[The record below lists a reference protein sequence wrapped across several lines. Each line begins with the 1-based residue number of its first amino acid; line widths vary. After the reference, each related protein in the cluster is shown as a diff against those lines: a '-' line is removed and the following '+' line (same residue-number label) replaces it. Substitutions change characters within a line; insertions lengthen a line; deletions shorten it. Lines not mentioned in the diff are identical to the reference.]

1 MKIQRVGIV
10 GCGLMGSGIAQVCAQ
25 SGYTTKV
32 SEVND
37 ALLKRGMDSIR
48 SGLEKVVEKGK
59 MAASE
64 KDAILSRLKGTTRL
78 DDFADCDIVIEAV
91 IENMAEKRK
100 VFSTLDKIC
109 PKHAILASNTSCLS
123 LIDMAMSTTRPSQ
136 FVGMHFFNPVP
147 VMKLVELI
155 TTITTSP
162 ETLEQCKTFSVS
174 LGKELVITKDNP
186 GFVVNRLL
194 LPYILEAARLY
205 ESGMATRED
214 IDKGISLGLNH
225 PMGPL
230 ALMDL
235 MGLDT
240 TIFVANAIYEE
251 TRDPKYIAPQL
262 LKKMVIAGQL
272 GRKSGKGFY
281 DYTKK

>member
-1 MKIQRVGIV
+1 MKIERVGVV

-25 SGYTTKV
+25 SGYTTRV
-32 SEVND
+32 SEVNE
-37 ALLKRGMDSIR
+37 ALLNRGLGSLR

-59 MAASE
+59 MPASE
-64 KDAILSRLKGTTRL
+64 KDAILSRLKGTTKL
-78 DDFADCDIVIEAV
+78 EDFSDCDIVIEAV

-109 PKHAILASNTSCLS
+109 PRHAILASNTSCLS
-123 LIDMAMSTTRPSQ
+123 LIDMAVATSRPAQ
-136 FVGMHFFNPVP
+136 FIGMHFFNPVP

-155 TTITTSP
+155 TTITTSA
-162 ETLEQCKTFSVS
+162 ETLEQCRAFSTS
-174 LGKELVITKDNP
+174 LGKEIVITRDNP
-186 GFVVNRLL
+186 GFIVNRLL
-194 LPYILEAARLY
+194 LPYILEAVRLY

-214 IDKGISLGLNH
+214 IDKAVNLGLNH

-240 TIFVANAIYEE
+240 AIFVSNAIYEE

-262 LKKMVIAGQL
+262 LKKMVAAGHL

-281 DYTKK
+281 DYSKK

>member
-1 MKIQRVGIV
+1 MKIEKVGVV

-25 SGYTTKV
+25 SGYSTKV
-32 SEVND
+32 SEVNE
-37 ALLKRGMDSIR
+37 ALLKRGLDSIR
-48 SGLEKVVEKGK
+48 AGLEKVVEKGK
-59 MAASE
+59 MAATE

-78 DDFADCDIVIEAV
+78 EDFADCDIVIEAV

-109 PKHAILASNTSCLS
+109 PGHAILASNTSCLS
-123 LIDMAMSTTRPSQ
+123 LIDMAVSTARPGQ

-147 VMKLVELI
+147 VMKLLELI
-155 TTITTSP
+155 TTLRTSP
-162 ETLEQCKTFSVS
+162 ETLEQCKVFAAS
-174 LGKELVITKDNP
+174 LGKEIVVTRDNP
-186 GFVVNRLL
+186 GFIVNRLL
-194 LPYILEAARLY
+194 LPYILEAVRLY
-205 ESGMATRED
+205 ESGLATRED
-214 IDKGISLGLNH
+214 IDKGVNLGLNH

-240 TIFVANAIYEE
+240 AIFVANAIYEE
-251 TRDPKYIAPQL
+251 TRDPKFIAPQL
-262 LKKMVIAGQL
+262 LKKMVVAGHL

-281 DYTKK
+281 DYSQK